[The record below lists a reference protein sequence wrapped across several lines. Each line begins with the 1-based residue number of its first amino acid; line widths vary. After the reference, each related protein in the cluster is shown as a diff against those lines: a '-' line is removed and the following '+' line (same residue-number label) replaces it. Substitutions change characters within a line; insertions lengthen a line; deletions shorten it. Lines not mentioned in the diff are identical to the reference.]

1 MSWKLQFLS
10 IAMISGLMAMLASP
24 EVSAQESEPEGPPS
38 PWLLTPLLS
47 VDPKLGTNVGGLA
60 AYLRRFDDDSP
71 ISMMGGAV
79 SYSNT
84 DSLVSGM
91 FADLYWGADHHR
103 FVGGAA
109 YGNIK
114 NEYDDFLG
122 TGRTVETV
130 DDLRSLFLRYR
141 YRFWGNWFIGG
152 QLIRTNYQIDF
163 PPSQVVMDQQ
173 VGYLGFNS
181 TGAGLVLEMDGRNHI
196 RTPTEGNYF
205 LIDTVSYHSG
215 EAGSGISADESQL
228 EDLLPDDSLLGRDG
242 EFDVL
247 RATYSHYSGLGHWFT
262 ENAAPEVVL
271 AIRAFGRWTNDA
283 PLSGFSSVSMPGYTR
298 GNYLGEN
305 YSDIQFDLRMPIGKR
320 WGVVLFG
327 GIGCLYGDPIAA
339 NESSSGCSENAY
351 PGVGAGISWLIK
363 PESGV
368 ILRAEAAK
376 GTGDNSALYLRF
388 GHPF

>member
-1 MSWKLQFLS
+1 MLL
-10 IAMISGLMAMLASP
+10 GLAAMLASP
-24 EVSAQESEPEGPPS
+24 VVTAQNSEAEGPPS

-60 AYLRRFDDDSP
+60 AYLRRFDEESP
-71 ISMMGGAV
+71 ISMMGAAI

-91 FADLYWGADHHR
+91 FADLYWGGDHHR
-103 FVGGAA
+103 LVGAAA
-109 YGNIK
+109 YGDIK

-122 TGRTVETV
+122 SGRTVETV
-130 DDLRSLFLRYR
+130 DDLRSVFLRYR
-141 YRFWGNWFIGG
+141 YRFWGNWFVGG

-163 PPSQVVMDQQ
+163 PPNQVVIDQQ

-196 RTPTEGNYF
+196 RTPTQGNYF
-205 LIDTVSYHSG
+205 LIDTVSYRSG
-215 EAGSGISADESQL
+215 EAGAGIAADESRL
-228 EDLLPDDSLLGRDG
+228 DDLLPDDSLLNRDG
-242 EFDVL
+242 EFGVL
-247 RATYSHYSGLGHWFT
+247 RATYSHYSPLGHWLT
-262 ENAAPEVVL
+262 ESAAPEVVL
-271 AIRAFGRWTNDA
+271 AIRAFGRWTDDA

-305 YSDIQFDLRMPIGKR
+305 YSDIQFDLRMPVSAR
-320 WGVVLFG
+320 WGIVLFG

-339 NESSSGCSENAY
+339 NDSSSGCSDNAY
-351 PGVGAGISWLIK
+351 PGIGAGVSWLIK

-376 GTGDNSALYLRF
+376 GIGDNSALYLRF